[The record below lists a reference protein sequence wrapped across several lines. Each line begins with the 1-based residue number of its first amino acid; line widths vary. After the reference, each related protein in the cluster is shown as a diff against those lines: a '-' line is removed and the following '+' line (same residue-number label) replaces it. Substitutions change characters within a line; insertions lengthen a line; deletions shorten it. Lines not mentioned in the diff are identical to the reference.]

1 MLASFEIK
9 PNKGLGELL
18 FGTDIESFVNKYG
31 EPEEVQNIDDDD
43 GDLSTTILHYWK
55 DGFSAFFVGISAPI
69 LAGIEI
75 DHPDTTLFG
84 KKVLGMTEN
93 ELIGFMKENGY
104 TNFETEQE
112 ETDKRLSFDV
122 GMMDFFFR
130 DNILIYMNFG
140 VLVDEDGNIEEVA

>member
-9 PNKGLGELL
+9 PNKGLGDLK

-31 EPEEVQNIDDDD
+31 EPEEVQNFDEDEE
-43 GDLSTTILHYWK
+43 LNTTVLHYWK
-55 DGFSAFFVGISAPI
+55 DGFSAFFVGFSAPV

-84 KKVLGMTEN
+84 SKVLGMSKD

-104 TNFETEQE
+104 TNYETDKE
-112 ETDKRLSFDV
+112 ESDKRLSYDV

-130 DNILIYMNFG
+130 DNKLIYMNFG
-140 VLVDEDGNIEEVA
+140 VLVDEDGNIEPVA